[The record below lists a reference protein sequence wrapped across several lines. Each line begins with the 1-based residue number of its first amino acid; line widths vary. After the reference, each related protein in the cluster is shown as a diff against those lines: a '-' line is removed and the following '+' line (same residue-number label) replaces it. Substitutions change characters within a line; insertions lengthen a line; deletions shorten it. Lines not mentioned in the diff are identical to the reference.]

1 MSTAQIF
8 VVEHFST
15 INSAGYPNFSCPY
28 QTPIKVKHIV
38 SKVRNNSSSV
48 NITNMVKVLILNF
61 GVMSKKFN
69 ADIGQ
74 TYFLVGL

>member
-8 VVEHFST
+8 VVQHSST
-15 INSAGYPNFSCPY
+15 ISSAEYPNFSCPY
-28 QTPIKVKHIV
+28 QSPVKVEHIV
-38 SKVRNNSSSV
+38 SKARNNSSLV
-48 NITNMVKVLILNF
+48 NITNMVKVLNF
-61 GVMSKKFN
+61 RVMYKKCN